1 VRRNIIE
8 LLSSLVGKNSST
20 LGILRS
26 IHQSELGELLK
37 NMTIDLASTESEV
50 AWSTTESLGTT
61 ENLSES
67 TNTNVGSD
75 IDSAGNSGS
84 SGVHPISIIRSEF
97 LESSGL
103 DDVSPLRSDFMK
115 KGDHLIT
122 YLWNLELALGLQVLG
137 VSFDEVLS

>member
-1 VRRNIIE
+1 MRRNIIE

-20 LGILRS
+20 LGVLRS

-37 NMTIDLASTESEV
+37 NMTIDLTGAEGEMV
-50 AWSTTESLGTT
+50 WSATESLGTT

-67 TNTNVGSD
+67 TNTNVRSNV
-75 IDSAGNSGS
+75 DSAGDGSS
-84 SGVHPISIIRSEF
+84 SGVHPVSIIRGEF

-103 DDVSPLRSDFMK
+103 DDISPLRSDFMDRL
-115 KGDHLIT
+115 DHMIT

-137 VSFDEVLS
+137 VSFNEVLS

>member
-1 VRRNIIE
+1 MRRNIVE

-20 LGILRS
+20 LGVLRS

-37 NMTIDLASTESEV
+37 NMTIDLASTESEMV
-50 AWSTTESLGTT
+50 WSTTESLGTT

-67 TNTNVGSD
+67 TNTNVGSNV
-75 IDSAGNSGS
+75 DSTGDGSS
-84 SGVHPISIIRSEF
+84 SGVHPVSIIRSEF

-103 DDVSPLRSDFMK
+103 DDISPLRSDLVE
-115 KGDHLIT
+115 KGNHSIT